1 MVKFR
6 FSIVLLCVILP
17 PVLYVFCVQGVERYA
32 EKQVLSQLEATYL
45 GDTRLLFDGSIT
57 LQEAVRLNIDRYLNR
72 SRWLKWG
79 GRAVVTVQTKRNVL
93 IYPLIYT
100 DENAAPA
107 HESTPFDIAT
117 ENYRLIN
124 EGLEL
129 SLDFKLPYNT
139 PIPNAILV
147 VLMVISLGALLSY
160 YRHWSLRYRRESD
173 QRTIELERLAKA
185 DAEYRR
191 QLESLQKER
200 ARMSADIDRMRA
212 DLAREKEKAETS
224 QEEMLEEII
233 ALEEKIARKEELHDQ
248 QSLEVIELQEKLE
261 QLDQPHSKENN
272 RKRKP
277 FEIAHKRFTT
287 LYKNLD
293 IHDRAVEGYLTL
305 TEDLKLKCEEIMV
318 QLNEDPVS
326 VQIKRKVFGKKNR
339 VTVLEVV
346 FGYKGRLYFMPKGEK
361 RAELITVGT
370 KNSQQQDL
378 AYLERL

>member
-1 MVKFR
+1 M
-6 FSIVLLCVILP
+6 
-17 PVLYVFCVQGVERYA
+17 
-32 EKQVLSQLEATYL
+32 
-45 GDTRLLFDGSIT
+45 
-57 LQEAVRLNIDRYLNR
+57 
-72 SRWLKWG
+72 
-79 GRAVVTVQTKRNVL
+79 
-93 IYPLIYT
+93 
-100 DENAAPA
+100 
-107 HESTPFDIAT
+107 
-117 ENYRLIN
+117 
-124 EGLEL
+124 
-129 SLDFKLPYNT
+129 
-139 PIPNAILV
+139 
-147 VLMVISLGALLSY
+147 
-160 YRHWSLRYRRESD
+160 
-173 QRTIELERLAKA
+173 
-185 DAEYRR
+185 
-191 QLESLQKER
+191 
-200 ARMSADIDRMRA
+200 
-212 DLAREKEKAETS
+212 
-224 QEEMLEEII
+224 
-233 ALEEKIARKEELHDQ
+233 
-248 QSLEVIELQEKLE
+248 IELQEKLE

-318 QLNEDPVS
+318 QLNEDPAS